1 MFFKN
6 IYCII
11 LVLFVLQVKSQ
22 NHIIV
27 PHSESTIE
35 NIESV
40 ILQEKFFGND
50 TVALKKYLQ
59 PLLKKN
65 FTVIYEA
72 LLANGFSDFYNLANT
87 KSKYHYLQSLKIAT
101 SQNSGPIEIWTQ
113 LNYVNYLYQYR
124 DYVTMT
130 PLLLKIINQI
140 EKKPEEHLILHG
152 ESLKKIG
159 WILQTLGDYE
169 QAFKYLN
176 LAKKYTSKNTS
187 EYASI
192 INAIGT
198 NYLKTNNLK
207 LAETYFLETAKLAEQ
222 IHDELRYAKAMG
234 DLALIKQQKGDY
246 KSAISLLE
254 KDIQIS
260 ENKKSTQNTIYASIL
275 LAKLHIIDKNFDKAE
290 TVLNSIQ
297 NMVRTKSYFEKLE
310 LQIIELKLEILG
322 SKNKIDNELDLRR
335 RMLVLEDSL
344 KKKDG
349 DEAINSANWVI
360 QKTKFKKNIT
370 KSEDE
375 FKHQSALKNIYAVLI
390 IFVIII
396 AFVLLR
402 LNKKKY
408 PQLYTKQLLEET
420 EEERKRIALDLHDS
434 VNHELLSLKKSLEK
448 KDSANKKIDSII
460 NDIRSISRNLHPVMF
475 DKVGLEL
482 TVNQMVERAQAVNDF
497 VITVEIVYGGYL
509 ISSVE
514 LQIYRIIQE
523 ALSNIIK
530 YADPVAA
537 KISIIES
544 KNNINIEIKDNGK
557 GFDVQETLNGNDSFG
572 LHNII
577 ERSRAIGGKAKII
590 SNSKGTIITIEIKK
604 NIQI

>member
-6 IYCII
+6 IYCTV

-22 NHIIV
+22 IHIIA
-27 PHSESTIE
+27 PYSES
-35 NIESV
+35 NIKNFEIV

-50 TVALKKYLQ
+50 TVTLKKHLQ

-65 FTVIYEA
+65 YTVIYEA
-72 LLANGFSDFYNLANT
+72 LLANGFSNFYNLPNT
-87 KSKYHYLQSLKIAT
+87 KSKFHYLQSLQIAS
-101 SQNSGPIEIWTQ
+101 SQKSGPVEIWTQ
-113 LNYVNYLYQYR
+113 LNYVSYLYHYR
-124 DYVTMT
+124 DYITMT

-140 EKKPEEHLILHG
+140 EKKPEEHLILPG
-152 ESLKKIG
+152 ESFKKIG

-169 QAFKYLN
+169 QALKYLN
-176 LAKKYTSKNTS
+176 LAKKHTKKHTS

-198 NYLKTNNLK
+198 NYFKTNNFK
-207 LAETYFLETAKLAEQ
+207 LAESYFEETAKLADQ
-222 IHDELRYAKAMG
+222 IQDELRYAKAIG

-260 ENKKSTQNTIYASIL
+260 ENKKNSQNTIYASIL
-275 LAKLHIIDKNFDKAE
+275 LAKLHIVDKNFDKAE
-290 TVLNSIQ
+290 TVLNNIQSI
-297 NMVRTKSYFEKLE
+297 VRTKSYFEKLE

-322 SKNKIDNELDLRR
+322 SKNKIENELELRR
-335 RMLVLEDSL
+335 RMIVLEDSL

-349 DEAINSANWVI
+349 DEAINRAHWVI

-370 KSEDE
+370 KSEDK
-375 FKHQSALKNIYAVLI
+375 FKHESALKKIYGVLI

-396 AFVLLR
+396 AFIILR

-448 KDSANKKIDSII
+448 KDSANKIIDSII
-460 NDIRSISRNLHPVMF
+460 NNIRSISRNLHPVMF

-482 TVNQMVERAQAVNDF
+482 TVNQLVERAQAVNDF
-497 VITVEIVYGGYL
+497 MITVEIVYGGSL

-537 KISIIES
+537 KISIIEN

-557 GFDVQETLNGNDSFG
+557 GFNVQETLNNNDSFG

-590 SNSKGTIITIEIKK
+590 SNSNGTIITIEIKK
-604 NIQI
+604 KI